1 MSRRAPRR
9 GVTALAAAVVCLL
22 AALSGTAR
30 AASTPAAATPAAATT
45 RPAACPAS
53 VTAPSAIV
61 IEVSSGEAA
70 CAKNA
75 ESERPI
81 ASTTKLMTALLTL
94 ERTKLSRRIPTSSYR
109 PGPAESVIGLL
120 PGERLTV
127 RDLLHGLL
135 VYSGNDAAMAL
146 ASGVAGSEP
155 RFVRLMNRRAQQLG
169 LRHTHYENPI
179 GLDAPGNYSS
189 AHDLA
194 RLAVVL
200 RTNPFFRAT
209 VDSPSVTLHSG
220 ARVRR
225 FLNRNLLVRR
235 YGWVNGVKT
244 GHTRGAGYVLVGS
257 ARRHGVQ
264 VVSAVLGTPGEQAR
278 DAQSIALLRTGLAAF
293 RNVAAARPGHRVPGL
308 APVPIRYR
316 PGAELRLVVGE
327 NRVRAVIRRGHR
339 DVVTLR
345 PLKVPKEVTGPI
357 RRGQALGSAEVLRG
371 RTRIGTAPLV
381 AAEAVPVASA
391 GQRTRAWFT
400 RPGAIVLA
408 FVVLGGTFLLARRRT
423 LRSRRPPRSEARP
436 A

>member
-1 MSRRAPRR
+1 MRPRALRRA
-9 GVTALAAAVVCLL
+9 VTALVAVLCLLVVLPAAGRAAAS
-22 AALSGTAR
+22 AAR
-30 AASTPAAATPAAATT
+30 AS
-45 RPAACPAS
+45 ACPAS

-70 CAKNA
+70 CAKDA

-146 ASGVAGSEP
+146 ASGVGGSE
-155 RFVRLMNRRAQQLG
+155 RGFVRLMNRRAQQLG
-169 LRHTHYENPI
+169 LRHTHYANPI
-179 GLDAPGNYSS
+179 GLDEAGNHSS
-189 AHDLA
+189 AHDLV
-194 RLAVVL
+194 RLAVIL
-200 RTNPFFRAT
+200 RTNPFFRET
-209 VDSPSVTLHSG
+209 VDAPEVTLHSG
-220 ARVRR
+220 ARVRHL
-225 FLNRNLLVRR
+225 LNRNDLVRR
-235 YGWVNGVKT
+235 FGWVNGVKT
-244 GHTRGAGYVLVGS
+244 GHTRLAGYVLVGS

-264 VVSAVLGTPGEQAR
+264 VVSAVLGTPGEASR
-278 DAQSIALLRTGLAAF
+278 DAQSLALLRAGLAAF
-293 RNVAAARPGHRVPGL
+293 RNVAAAPAGHRVRGL

-316 PGAELRLVVGE
+316 PGAALRLVVGS
-327 NRVRAVIRRGHR
+327 NRVRAIVRRGQR

-345 PLKVPKEVTGPI
+345 PAKVPAEVEGPI
-357 RRGQALGSAEVLRG
+357 RRGQVLGSAEVLRG
-371 RTRIGTAPLV
+371 RTHIGTVPLV
-381 AAEAVPVASA
+381 AAEPVPAASV

-408 FVVLGGTFLLARRRT
+408 FAVLGGTVLLARRRS
-423 LRSRRPPRSEARP
+423 LRSRRRPRSEARP